1 MNLPRIR
8 MMRNFK
14 DFRMQVSES
23 VSSINEKTVDKMK
36 VGKGNKLS
44 AEIKKEGSKYVA
56 YVDGDMLDEFK
67 SEKEA
72 KKGIEDFVKLM
83 DL

>member
-1 MNLPRIR
+1 MID
-8 MMRNFK
+8 FK
-14 DFRMQVSES
+14 QFRSEIS
-23 VSSINEKTVDKMK
+23 EAAEQINEKTVDKMK
-36 VGKGNKLS
+36 VGKGNKFS

-56 YVDGDMLDEFK
+56 YVDGDKLDDFK

-72 KKGIEDFVKLM
+72 KKGIEDFVELM